1 MNAEPGL
8 RPGVGVPTSYYAT
21 VQLTADAEVVDD
33 PDAKA
38 DLLTR
43 QLAHFEP
50 AGSVRVSPPAVESDR
65 RQLSGIRGLG

>member
-1 MNAEPGL
+1 MQA
-8 RPGVGVPTSYYAT
+8 
-21 VQLTADAEVVDD
+21 TADVEVVDD

-50 AGSVRVSPPAVESDR
+50 AGSVRQPVPVAWRATVASW
-65 RQLSGIRGLG
+65 RGSAGCG

>member
-1 MNAEPGL
+1 M
-8 RPGVGVPTSYYAT
+8 GVPTSYYAT
-21 VQLTADAEVVDD
+21 VQARVDVEVVDD

-50 AGSVRVSPPAVESDR
+50 AGSVRQPVSTLGGERPSPAVRASA
-65 RQLSGIRGLG
+65 GCG